1 MNRNDNGVIE
11 QMDRNNKERI
21 QFLSEKIQRIKD
33 VTITIH
39 DHLESEKNGELKN
52 IQKSFLEN
60 NPLLNSVI
68 KKIGDI
74 GSNSSIF
81 LYLTMFGMAFFILFI
96 LYLIK

>member
-1 MNRNDNGVIE
+1 MNRNDNAVLDD
-11 QMDRNNKERI
+11 MDRNNQERI
-21 QFLSEKIQRIKD
+21 QCLSEKIRRIKD

-52 IQKSFLEN
+52 IKKSFLAN

-68 KKIGDI
+68 EKIGGI
-74 GSNSSIF
+74 GSNSNIY